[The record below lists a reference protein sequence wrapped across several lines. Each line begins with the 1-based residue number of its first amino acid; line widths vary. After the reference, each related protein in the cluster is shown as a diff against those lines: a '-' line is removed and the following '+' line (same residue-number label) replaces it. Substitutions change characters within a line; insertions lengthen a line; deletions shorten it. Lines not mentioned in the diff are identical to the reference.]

1 MTSRTFNLGDLVWAK
16 FPGFPPWP
24 AKVTQ
29 LEQKRNKMNYTVEY
43 FGTKEIGNVKFD
55 EVDDYYEKRERFAKP
70 KRVKGFNEAVEE
82 IESFIEKTVLKLDN
96 SIQEQKLQSN
106 SSPTLNDSE
115 SSNRRIE
122 RTTMCE
128 SSESE
133 SFPIIN
139 FETEKQFET
148 VDKVENTPDISK
160 KREDTELIKV
170 PHMESPIA
178 VERARIAIDDDDDD
192 DFLEMPDENNDTV
205 LTEGSYAASG
215 ATDNI
220 KTDRKLDKAG
230 KKDTIKQLEQLE
242 KRILEDT
249 TIYSEIRNSKS
260 NVLITPIEKSKE
272 LHTPDV
278 EEEPF
283 VPTKRK
289 REISPENLPSTSS
302 SSIPPQKR
310 RSLGYSG
317 KATEPK
323 NIHKS
328 FVSPFSTSVSP
339 SKQGLRRRKKA
350 PPAIEPPVSVEES
363 NPLRFVNID
372 VFSKRMA
379 SESADHD
386 AMIAKLL
393 SRKFSIPMEGYM
405 LSGRSLGLGGNR
417 RKCAL
422 FDPYHEGA
430 LILYAPELL
439 SEHARLKE
447 DKDRK
452 VHVVADPVVGKILRP
467 HQRDGVKFMWDCVTG
482 VNIPEYHGC
491 IMADEMGL
499 GKTLQCISLL
509 WTLLRQ
515 SPDACPT
522 VSKSIIVCPSS
533 LVKNWDKEIK
543 KWLGTRLNA
552 MPVDS
557 GKRELII
564 ASLTSFMADSKMRC
578 AIPVLII
585 SYETFR
591 LYANILHSGDVGI
604 VICDE
609 GHRLKN
615 SDNLTYQALSGL
627 KCARRVLISGTPIQN
642 DLLEYFSLVNF
653 VNPGLLGTAVEFRKK
668 FENAILKGRDADA
681 SSEDQKK
688 GEEKTKEMVS
698 LVERCI
704 IRRTSALLTKY
715 LPVKYEH
722 IICCRN
728 STLQET
734 LYNKLIECEKQNRI
748 VEKDK
753 GATASALS
761 FITHLKK
768 LCNHPYLV
776 YEEFQKPENRF
787 RNKCLSV
794 FPETFNPKSFDPSFS
809 GKMKVLDYILA
820 VTRKTTDDKF
830 VLVSN
835 YTQTIDQFMALC
847 KLRGYDFVRLDGS
860 MSIKQRSKI
869 VDTFNDPAST
879 IFCFL
884 LSSKAGGCGLNLIG
898 ANRLVMFDPDWNPAN
913 DDQAMAR
920 VWRDGQKK
928 TCFIYRLLATGS
940 IEEKMFQRQTH
951 KKALSSCVVDAG
963 EDVARHF
970 SSEQLR
976 ELFKLESTV
985 ASDTH
990 VKLKCKRCIQGL
1002 ESVDPPTTAD
1012 CASDLSNWFHS
1023 EKTARKVADNVLR
1036 AVFECGSISFV
1047 FHQKSHNVEAKTV
1060 EEKVEELDEDYVPS
1074 EAEEDD

>member
-1 MTSRTFNLGDLVWAK
+1 MPPKIFNVGDLVWAK

-24 AKVTQ
+24 AKVVQ
-29 LEQKRNKMNYTVEY
+29 KDQKRSKMNYTVEY
-43 FGTKEIGNVKFD
+43 FGSKETGNVKSD
-55 EVDDYYEKRERFAKP
+55 EVEDYYEKRERYAKS

-82 IESFIEKTVLKLDN
+82 IEKFIETAVLKLDEN
-96 SIQEQKLQSN
+96 LKTACFEACDDSMGSKQGSIVAPEYLQPNHDKQSTSTQLKTPEFSEKEAVYSSFEKL
-106 SSPTLNDSE
+106 PEDE
-115 SSNRRIE
+115 AKI
-122 RTTMCE
+122 
-128 SSESE
+128 
-133 SFPIIN
+133 
-139 FETEKQFET
+139 
-148 VDKVENTPDISK
+148 PDISEYLK
-160 KREDTELIKV
+160 ERVNTTIVKMPRL
-170 PHMESPIA
+170 ESPIA
-178 VERARIAIDDDDDD
+178 IERARVVVDDDD
-192 DFLEMPDENNDTV
+192 DFLEILDENDDTV
-205 LTEGSYAASG
+205 LTESSEPVPVKLKNEAKSKKLEKKESE
-215 ATDNI
+215 TSI
-220 KTDRKLDKAG
+220 KLV
-230 KKDTIKQLEQLE
+230 E
-242 KRILEDT
+242 KRI
-249 TIYSEIRNSKS
+249 
-260 NVLITPIEKSKE
+260 
-272 LHTPDV
+272 V
-278 EEEPF
+278 EEQVVDNTSEQKSTSF
-283 VPTKRK
+283 VPDEAVPEILEEQSTSSTKRK
-289 REISPENLPSTSS
+289 REKSPEQASTSS
-302 SSIPPQKR
+302 SSSNPAQKR

-317 KATEPK
+317 KTLEVK

-350 PPAIEPPVSVEES
+350 PPAIEPPVSVEEA

-372 VFSKRMA
+372 VFSRRMA
-379 SESADHD
+379 SESSDHD

-430 LILYAPELL
+430 LILYAPEQL
-439 SEHARLKE
+439 SEHAQLKE

-467 HQRDGVKFMWDCVTG
+467 HQREGVKFMWDCVTG

-543 KWLGTRLNA
+543 KWLGTRLSA

-557 GKRELII
+557 GKREQII

-591 LYANILHSGDVGI
+591 LYANILHSGEVGI

-627 KCARRVLISGTPIQN
+627 KCVRRVLISGTPIQN

-653 VNPGLLGTAVEFRKK
+653 VNPGLLGTASEFRKK

-698 LVERCI
+698 LVEKCI

-722 IICCRN
+722 IICCKN

-748 VEKDK
+748 AEKDK

-776 YEEFQKPENRF
+776 YEEFQKPDNRF
-787 RNKCLSV
+787 RDKCLSA
-794 FPETFNPKSFDPSFS
+794 FPESFNPKSFDPSFS

-869 VDTFNDPAST
+869 VDTFNDPSSS

-970 SSEQLR
+970 SNEQLR

-990 VKLKCKRCIQGL
+990 TKLKCKRCIQGL
-1002 ESVDPPTTAD
+1002 ESVDPPVTAD
-1012 CASDLSNWFHS
+1012 CASDLANWFHS
-1023 EKTARKVADNVLR
+1023 EKNARKVADNVLR
-1036 AVFECGSISFV
+1036 AVYECGSISFV
-1047 FHQKSHNVEAKTV
+1047 FHQKSHNVEAKKV
-1060 EEKVEELDEDYVPS
+1060 EEKVEEMDEDYVPS
-1074 EAEEDD
+1074 EAEEDEE

>member
-1 MTSRTFNLGDLVWAK
+1 MPKKTF
-16 FPGFPPWP
+16 
-24 AKVTQ
+24 
-29 LEQKRNKMNYTVEY
+29 
-43 FGTKEIGNVKFD
+43 
-55 EVDDYYEKRERFAKP
+55 
-70 KRVKGFNEAVEE
+70 
-82 IESFIEKTVLKLDN
+82 
-96 SIQEQKLQSN
+96 
-106 SSPTLNDSE
+106 
-115 SSNRRIE
+115 
-122 RTTMCE
+122 
-128 SSESE
+128 
-133 SFPIIN
+133 
-139 FETEKQFET
+139 
-148 VDKVENTPDISK
+148 EN
-160 KREDTELIKV
+160 
-170 PHMESPIA
+170 
-178 VERARIAIDDDDDD
+178 
-192 DFLEMPDENNDTV
+192 
-205 LTEGSYAASG
+205 
-215 ATDNI
+215 
-220 KTDRKLDKAG
+220 
-230 KKDTIKQLEQLE
+230 
-242 KRILEDT
+242 LEDSHGKDVN
-249 TIYSEIRNSKS
+249 IP
-260 NVLITPIEKSKE
+260 VE
-272 LHTPDV
+272 LP
-278 EEEPF
+278 
-283 VPTKRK
+283 KRK
-289 REISPENLPSTSS
+289 REVTPENLPSTSS
-302 SSIPPQKR
+302 TAPTQKR
-310 RSLGYSG
+310 KSLGYSG
-317 KATEPK
+317 RTEEPK
-323 NIHKS
+323 NIHKT
-328 FVSPFSTSVSP
+328 FISPFSTSVSP

-350 PPAIEPPVSVEES
+350 LPAIEPPVSVEEAS
-363 NPLRFVNID
+363 PLRFVNID
-372 VFSKRMA
+372 VFSRRMA
-379 SESADHD
+379 SESSDHD

-430 LILYAPELL
+430 LILYAPEHL
-439 SEHARLKE
+439 SEHAQLKE

-482 VNIPEYHGC
+482 INIPEFHGC

-557 GKRELII
+557 GKREQII
-564 ASLTSFMADSKMRC
+564 ACLNSFMADSKMRC

-615 SDNLTYQALSGL
+615 SENLTYQALSGL

-653 VNPGLLGTAVEFRKK
+653 VNPGLLGTASEFRKK

-688 GEEKTKEMVS
+688 GEEKTKEMIS
-698 LVERCI
+698 LVEKCI

-722 IICCRN
+722 IICCKN

-776 YEEFQKPENRF
+776 YDEFQKPDNRF
-787 RNKCLSV
+787 RNKCLSI
-794 FPETFNPKSFDPSFS
+794 FPESFNPKSFDPSFS

-835 YTQTIDQFMALC
+835 YTQTIDQFMELC

-928 TCFIYRLLATGS
+928 MCFIYRLLATGS

-990 VKLKCKRCIQGL
+990 EKLKCKRCIQGV
-1002 ESVDPPTTAD
+1002 ESVDPPTNAD

-1023 EKTARKVADNVLR
+1023 QKSARKVADNVLR

-1047 FHQKSHNVEAKTV
+1047 FHQKSHNVEVKKV
-1060 EEKVEELDEDYVPS
+1060 QEKVEEVDEDYVPS
-1074 EAEEDD
+1074 EAEENDD